1 MKPIY
6 LEFNGLNSFSS
17 TAKIDF
23 TKLLQGGVFGVF
35 GATGSGKSSILDAIH
50 FALYGTVDRASETDC
65 INHNSDKMSVIFE
78 FEILQDGTRKRY
90 RIERE
95 RRRKNGTTKAYLYE
109 IIGDKVLAVAEGARD
124 ASVAIE
130 KIIGLTFEDFKI

>member
-78 FEILQDGTRKRY
+78 FEILQDGRENAIVSSGNAVGKTERPR
-90 RIERE
+90 RIY
-95 RRRKNGTTKAYLYE
+95 TKL
-109 IIGDKVLAVAEGARD
+109 
-124 ASVAIE
+124 SAI
-130 KIIGLTFEDFKI
+130 KCLP